1 MANNYL
7 FPSQQQTVPFS
18 NINLKYAGD
27 GTHYPG
33 NFGSNESS
41 IQFGLPGALRNNAQ
55 AANAS
60 RMVGGKNRKY
70 NKKNITN
77 KYKCKRMTLSKRRGL
92 KIKTKTKTSMKK
104 TKRIVKGKSKSKRA
118 KSSSRRNVKTMNGGA
133 AYHQFGSQIP
143 SNASYSTGGVLS
155 AKDSMLANPAPFQKI
170 TGNVVDNYNYNTNK
184 GFQFW

>member
-7 FPSQQQTVPFS
+7 FSSQQQTTPFS
-18 NINLKYAGD
+18 NINLKYASN

-41 IQFGLPGALRNNAQ
+41 IQFGLPGALRNNTE

-70 NKKNITN
+70 NKKYITS
-77 KYKCKRMTLSKRRGL
+77 KYKRMTLSKRSGL
-92 KIKTKTKTSMKK
+92 KMKTKTNMKK
-104 TKRIVKGKSKSKRA
+104 TKRNLKNKSKRA
-118 KSSSRRNVKTMNGGA
+118 KSFRRNIKTMKGG
-133 AYHQFGSQIP
+133 AYHQFGSQTP

>member
-7 FPSQQQTVPFS
+7 FPSQQNPFS
-18 NINLKYAGD
+18 NINLKYASD
-27 GTHYPG
+27 ATHYPG

-41 IQFGLPGALRNNAQ
+41 IQFGLPGALRNNAE

-77 KYKCKRMTLSKRRGL
+77 KYKRMSSSKRRGL
-92 KIKTKTKTSMKK
+92 KMKPKMKK
-104 TKRIVKGKSKSKRA
+104 TARTVKSKSKRS
-118 KSSSRRNVKTMNGGA
+118 KSSRRNVKTMKGG

-155 AKDSMLANPAPFQKI
+155 AKDSMLANPSPFQKI
-170 TGNVVDNYNYNTNK
+170 TGNTVDNYNYNTNK

>member
-7 FPSQQQTVPFS
+7 FPSQQQTAPFS
-18 NINLKYAGD
+18 NINLKYASD

-33 NFGSNESS
+33 NFGSIESS
-41 IQFGLPGALRNNAQ
+41 TPFGLPGALRNNAH

-60 RMVGGKNRKY
+60 TMVGGKNLKY

-77 KYKCKRMTLSKRRGL
+77 KYKCKSMTLSNRRGL
-92 KIKTKTKTSMKK
+92 KMKTKTNMKK
-104 TKRIVKGKSKSKRA
+104 TKRSVKSKSKRA
-118 KSSSRRNVKTMNGGA
+118 KSSRRNVKTMKGGV
-133 AYHQFGSQIP
+133 YHQFGSQTP

-155 AKDSMLANPAPFQKI
+155 AKYSMLAKPVPFQKI
-170 TGNVVDNYNYNTNK
+170 TDNVVDNYNYNTNK

>member
-7 FPSQQQTVPFS
+7 FPSQQQTTPFS
-18 NINLKYAGD
+18 NINLKYASD
-27 GTHYPG
+27 GSHYPG
-33 NFGSNESS
+33 NFGSKESS
-41 IQFGLPGALRNNAQ
+41 IQFGLPGALRNNTE

-77 KYKCKRMTLSKRRGL
+77 KYKRMTLSKRRGL
-92 KIKTKTKTSMKK
+92 KMKTKTNMKK
-104 TKRIVKGKSKSKRA
+104 TKRSVKGKSKSKRA
-118 KSSSRRNVKTMNGGA
+118 KSCRQNVKTMKGG

-155 AKDSMLANPAPFQKI
+155 AKDSMLANPSPFQKI